1 MDSPE
6 FHYSRYEVG
15 PNISNPHAIIL
26 RSANLHKAEIP
37 DSVLAVARA
46 GSGTNNIPI
55 ENLTKRGI
63 PVFNTPGAN
72 ANSVKELVLAGM
84 FMATRNIA
92 EALAFTNDLKGTDEE
107 ISTAVEK
114 EKKRFSGQELA
125 GRTIGIIGL
134 GNIGGNL
141 ANACISLGMEVIG
154 YDSYMTVDRAWNL
167 SPQIEKA
174 PHLDELFRLS
184 KDFITVH
191 VPLTDETKNMINS
204 KSIHKMYPGITILN
218 FARAGIINEKD
229 ISESLSNGTI
239 HTYVCDFPSNA
250 LQKFGP
256 RRVIALPH
264 LGASTRNAEDNCAN
278 MAIRQIRD
286 YLENGNI
293 KNSINFPEIDMSRTR
308 MSGDLRYSIVHKN
321 IPNMLAQISTAL
333 GEMNINILDMINKSK
348 DTIAYTLVHTDKILS
363 TKELQKIPGVLSVR
377 CL

>member
-1 MDSPE
+1 MGLPE
-6 FHYSRYEVG
+6 FHYTRYEVG
-15 PNISNPHAIIL
+15 PDISNPHAIIL

-55 ENLTKRGI
+55 EKLTKRGI

-92 EALAFTNDLKGTDEE
+92 EALAFTNTLKGTDEE
-107 ISTAVEK
+107 ISSAVEK
-114 EKKRFSGQELA
+114 EKKIFSGQELA

-154 YDSYMTVDRAWNL
+154 YDSYMTVNRAWNL

-363 TKELQKIPGVLSVR
+363 TKELLKIPGVLSVR